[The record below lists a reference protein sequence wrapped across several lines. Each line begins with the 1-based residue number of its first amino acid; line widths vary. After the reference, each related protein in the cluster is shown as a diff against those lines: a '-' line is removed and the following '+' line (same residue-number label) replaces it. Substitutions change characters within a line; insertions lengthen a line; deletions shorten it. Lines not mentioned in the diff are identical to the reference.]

1 MKIIINDS
9 VFKGLERKLRKL
21 FSKAVKLQ
29 SLLRLKYDC
38 YLPCSPLLPF
48 SLSLCI
54 FPSDCAPAPA
64 SRSLTR
70 G

>member
-29 SLLRLKYDC
+29 SLLRLKYD
-38 YLPCSPLLPF
+38 
-48 SLSLCI
+48 
-54 FPSDCAPAPA
+54 
-64 SRSLTR
+64 
-70 G
+70 